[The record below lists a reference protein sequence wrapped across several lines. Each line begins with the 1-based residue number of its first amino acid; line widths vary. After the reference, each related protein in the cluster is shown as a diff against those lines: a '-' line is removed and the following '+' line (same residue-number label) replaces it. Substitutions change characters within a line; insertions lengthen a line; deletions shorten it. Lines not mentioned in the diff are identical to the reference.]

1 MNSQTETA
9 RQLVARIESGDS
21 QAESELAQS
30 YTRGVR
36 LLLFKRTG
44 DFQLAKDLCQDTMEV
59 VIRRL
64 RAGELNKPGSLS
76 AFIRQTAV
84 NLSIQHFRKE
94 KRYVS
99 QDDGIIELHLAHRDG
114 KGRQIDN
121 SAIQGLV
128 HEALQQ
134 LAVDRDREILN
145 RYYLRDEDKAQ
156 ICGALNLSA
165 AHFDR
170 VLYRAKQRM
179 RELIDRQGE
188 LRTVLLGGLI
198 DE

>member
-1 MNSQTETA
+1 MKIHPETA
-9 RQLVARIESGDS
+9 RQLIARIESGDN

-36 LLLFKRTG
+36 LLLFKRIG

-99 QDDGIIELHLAHRDG
+99 QDDGIIELKLTHRDR
-114 KGRQIDN
+114 KASQIDN
-121 SAIQGLV
+121 SAIQDLL
-128 HEALQQ
+128 HEALKQ
-134 LAVDRDREILN
+134 LAVARDREILN

-156 ICGALNLSA
+156 ICCALNLSD

-179 RELIDRQGE
+179 RELIDRQSE
-188 LRTVLLGGLI
+188 LRTILLGGLI
-198 DE
+198 DG